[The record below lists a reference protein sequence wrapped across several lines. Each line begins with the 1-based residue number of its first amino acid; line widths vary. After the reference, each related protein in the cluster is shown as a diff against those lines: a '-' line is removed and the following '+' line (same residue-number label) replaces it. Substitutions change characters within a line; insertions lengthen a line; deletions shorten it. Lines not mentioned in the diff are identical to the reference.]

1 MLEHN
6 FFMNYVMNHGKM
18 ALYLVVTKIFDNRAA
33 EQMARCT
40 FTKLWKPC
48 ETEEIKCFLE
58 WEHSSYYLK
67 KKTLLIIIYI
77 LILGG
82 EEVSRRVFF

>member
-1 MLEHN
+1 
-6 FFMNYVMNHGKM
+6 MNYVMNHGKM

-48 ETEEIKCFLE
+48 ETEDMKCSLE
-58 WEHSSYYLK
+58 WEHSSLLSQVENSTHHNIYYN
-67 KKTLLIIIYI
+67 IRW
-77 LILGG
+77 
-82 EEVSRRVFF
+82 RRFLEGFFFFF